1 MANPNLTIGSNPPLF
16 ISEIQDIYLRKNFEQ
31 LYNYFNAQNQ
41 LFNFKFKELVF
52 DAATANFSFPHGLGI
67 IPQDIVVTRIT
78 GAGKVTFL
86 YGNFDQN
93 NIYLS
98 VDAPCRIRFFY
109 GTYWNFV
116 SDVNNNSSDHMVID
130 PGV

>member
-1 MANPNLTIGSNPPLF
+1 MANKNPTLGSNPPLF
-16 ISEIQDIYLRKNFEQ
+16 VSEIQDVYLRKNFEK
-31 LYNYFNAQNQ
+31 LFDYFNAQNQ

-52 DAATANFSFPHGLGI
+52 LAPTQNFAVPHGQEV
-67 IPQDIVVTRIT
+67 IPQDIVVSRIT
-78 GAGKVTFL
+78 GEGKVTFL
-86 YGNFDQN
+86 YGDFDEN

-116 SDVNNNSSDHMVID
+116 SDVNNNTSDQMVVD
-130 PGV
+130 PGA